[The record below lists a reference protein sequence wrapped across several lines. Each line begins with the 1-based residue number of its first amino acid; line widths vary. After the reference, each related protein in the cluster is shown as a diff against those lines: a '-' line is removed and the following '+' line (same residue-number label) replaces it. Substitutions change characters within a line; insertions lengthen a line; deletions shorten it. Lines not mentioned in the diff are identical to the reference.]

1 MLVATALLWAAVAA
15 QQPDSAARAAV
26 VARLRTVSDSL
37 HSLGAQTAAFG
48 RDLTTASD
56 QLVLARALPLRNA
69 CQGAV
74 PALDSLA
81 ALLAARPLGAGTAAA
96 QRDVQAELRRLRRA
110 LLNCQRDWTPR
121 PGAAADTLR
130 AWGPFR
136 IAELERVVRRYEE
149 TAGRLRRRLEH
160 AGTAATAR

>member
-1 MLVATALLWAAVAA
+1 
-15 QQPDSAARAAV
+15 
-26 VARLRTVSDSL
+26 
-37 HSLGAQTAAFG
+37 
-48 RDLTTASD
+48 
-56 QLVLARALPLRNA
+56 
-69 CQGAV
+69 
-74 PALDSLA
+74 
-81 ALLAARPLGAGTAAA
+81 LGAGTAAA